1 MKINKVWRD
10 DTVNTCIT
18 CKICQAFA
26 PSVFKVFDKMIIMPG
41 IDYSLY
47 ESEIIEAFES
57 CPTQII
63 KIEYK

>member
-1 MKINKVWRD
+1 MNIVKVWRD
-10 DTVNTCIT
+10 DTINSCVA

-26 PSVFKVFDKMIIMPG
+26 PKVFKVFDKMIVMPG

-47 ESEIIEAFES
+47 ENEIIEASES

>member
-1 MKINKVWRD
+1 MKIVKVWRD
-10 DTVNTCIT
+10 DSVNTCVT

-26 PSVFKVFDKMIIMPG
+26 PRVFKVFDKMIIMPG
-41 IDYSLY
+41 IDYNLY
-47 ESEIIEAFES
+47 ENEIKEAAES